1 MSSLSEAN
9 IKFTLDLFQELR
21 NATGNIFFSPTS
33 ITAQLAMVYL
43 GAKGKTA
50 QEIEKVLHFS
60 EITEKSK
67 EKTLTNQEYLDDL
80 KNFYLTDVESV
91 DFENETEESRKKIN
105 TWVEKQTHDKIKEIF
120 PQGSLHSDAKL
131 ILVNAVYFKG
141 DWIMKFEGKDTVER
155 KFWLNKDTSKTVQ
168 MMEQSSHLKF
178 AYLEDVQAKMLEMP
192 YKGKALSMVVLLPN
206 EVDGLQQLED
216 KLTVEKLMEWT
227 SLQSMKKTDVNLHLP
242 KFTMEESYNLESK
255 LINMGMKKAF
265 SPQDADLSSM
275 SRDKDLVVS
284 TVTHKAFVK
293 VHEEGAEAA
302 ALEDKLTVEKLMEWT
317 SLQSMKKTDVNLHL
331 PKFTMEES
339 YNLESKLI
347 NMGMK
352 KAFSPQDA
360 DLSSMSRDKDLVVS
374 TVTHKAF
381 VKVHEEGAEAAAVS
395 GRVASVTLATIH
407 KDFHCDHPFIFFIK
421 QNSNNNIL
429 FFGRV
434 SSP

>member
-67 EKTLTNQEYLDDL
+67 EKTLTNQGETSGSLHLQFQKLLTEWNKLTDAYELKSANKIYKQKSLQLFQEYLDDL

-155 KFWLNKDTSKTVQ
+155 KFWLNKD
-168 MMEQSSHLKF
+168 
-178 AYLEDVQAKMLEMP
+178 VQAKMLEMP

-206 EVDGLQQLED
+206 EVDGLQQ
-216 KLTVEKLMEWT
+216 
-227 SLQSMKKTDVNLHLP
+227 
-242 KFTMEESYNLESK
+242 
-255 LINMGMKKAF
+255 
-265 SPQDADLSSM
+265 
-275 SRDKDLVVS
+275 
-284 TVTHKAFVK
+284 
-293 VHEEGAEAA
+293 
-302 ALEDKLTVEKLMEWT
+302 LEDKLTVEKLMEWT